1 MSAII
6 SISGSWGTF
15 VCRSESINRLSV
27 SYLVVFKEEFVTPLQ
42 EVDFWVVQEWVALL
56 VGLPV
61 LTAQKAV
68 SESENNRHMT
78 DWLPESKYNRHM
90 TDRLPESQ
98 NYRNM
103 TGYLKVKMRTW
114 LVTWKWIQQAHDWLI
129 TWKWKQQK
137 TETWLVTWKWTQQAH
152 DC

>member
-6 SISGSWGTF
+6 SISGNWVTF

-27 SYLVVFKEEFVTPLQ
+27 SYLVVFKEELVTPLQ

-78 DWLPESKYNRHM
+78 DWLPESEYNRHM
-90 TDRLPESQ
+90 TDWLPESE
-98 NYRNM
+98 NKNM
-103 TGYLKVKMRTW
+103 SGYLKVNT
-114 LVTWKWIQQAHDWLI
+114 TG
-129 TWKWKQQK
+129 T
-137 TETWLVTWKWTQQAH
+137 
-152 DC
+152 